1 MLVDKYQN
9 FDDQIKGKNYKIEQL
24 ERKYK
29 EDTRLLKDEVMRLK
43 NDIEIKEENFKKDR
57 EILLHYCEAE
67 TKVYK

>member
-1 MLVDKYQN
+1 
-9 FDDQIKGKNYKIEQL
+9 L